1 MSLLKIRKALENALN
16 ALPGIIPAASI
27 VASTASVGQPV
38 EFETTGP
45 HNLRTGLTV
54 IIRDHSYAPLNG
66 EFKVVVVNTTRFTLL
81 HAALGTPI
89 TSTAGGTGGVVTA
102 QLNAWE
108 GVAFK
113 PLVGVPYQ
121 QVTML
126 PAEPE
131 NITYGSGYRESGIF
145 QVVLNYPPN
154 EGTGDIT
161 ARAEMIRAAFPRGA
175 SFTADG
181 LTVNVR
187 RTPQILPATL
197 VGETLKM
204 TVRFVYQAD
213 VFE

>member
-1 MSLLKIRKALENALN
+1 MSLLKIRKALENALE

-27 VASTASVGQPV
+27 VASTVSAGPV
-38 EFETTGP
+38 EFETAVP
-45 HNLRTGLTV
+45 HNLRSGLTV
-54 IIRDHSYAPLNG
+54 KVIGHSYAPLNS
-66 EFKVVVVNTTRFTLL
+66 EYKVVVVNATRFTLQ
-81 HAALGTPI
+81 HPTLGTPI
-89 TSTAGGTGGVVTA
+89 TSAAGGVGGVVAA
-102 QLNAWE
+102 QLSAWE
-108 GVAFK
+108 GAAFK
-113 PLVGVPYQ
+113 PLVGVAYQ
-121 QVTML
+121 AVSLL
-126 PAEPE
+126 PATPE
-131 NITYGSGYRESGIF
+131 NATYGPGYRESGIF

-161 ARAEMIRAAFPRGA
+161 ARAELIRAAFPRGA

-187 RTPQILPATL
+187 RTPEILPATL